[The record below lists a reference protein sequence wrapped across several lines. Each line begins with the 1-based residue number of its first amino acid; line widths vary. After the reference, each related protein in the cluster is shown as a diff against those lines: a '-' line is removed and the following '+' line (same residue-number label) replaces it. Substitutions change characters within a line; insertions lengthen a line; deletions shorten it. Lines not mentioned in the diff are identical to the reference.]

1 MSKKTKIIVGSVVAV
16 VVIGA
21 LTAAIRNKDKD
32 VPRVTTAKVEKID
45 LVSKVTANGK
55 IQAQRKVDMSAL
67 VMGQIVNLAVKEGDH
82 VKKGQLLLQIDRAQL
97 AAQAQGR
104 EASLEAMRHD
114 LDAAKATAAQAK
126 LDYERASQQHK
137 GNILAEADL
146 QKAKS
151 NLDTAEANLAA
162 TESADELDRWRTW
175 RPAATLC
182 PRRRSRRPSR
192 ASSPRCRSRRA
203 RSRSSAR

>member
-1 MSKKTKIIVGSVVAV
+1 MVAV

-21 LTAAIRNKDKD
+21 LTAAIRGKDKD
-32 VPRVTTAKVEKID
+32 VPRVTTAKVEKLD

-97 AAQAQGR
+97 AAQAAGAAR
-104 EASLEAMRHD
+104 RASAAMRHD
-114 LDAAKATAAQAK
+114 LDAAKATAEQAK

-137 GNILAEADL
+137 GNILAEADH
-146 QKAKS
+146 
-151 NLDTAEANLAA
+151 AEG
-162 TESADELDRWRTW
+162 EVEPRDGGGEPRRHRGADELDHGGPGGQPRLPVEDDGDGADRGH
-175 RPAATLC
+175 RHLAA
-182 PRRRSRRPSR
+182 
-192 ASSPRCRSRRA
+192 RSRRA